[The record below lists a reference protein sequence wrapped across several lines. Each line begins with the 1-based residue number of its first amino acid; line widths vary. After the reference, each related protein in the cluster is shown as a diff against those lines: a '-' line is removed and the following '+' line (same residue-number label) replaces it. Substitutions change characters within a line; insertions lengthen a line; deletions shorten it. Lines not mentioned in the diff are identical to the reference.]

1 MPFWKSARPTS
12 LRYARARHRRWHG
25 NNPVTTT
32 HTPSQN
38 TPSANDG
45 GIDFPLEGVRVLDLS
60 RVFAGPLCGQVL
72 ADFGA
77 EVIKVEHPGR
87 GDDTRDWG
95 MRIGKTETTYYNS
108 MNRNKRSVTVDLQTP
123 EGLKIIHELLPQCD
137 VVVHNFKTG
146 GAEKLGLG
154 YEQLKAIQPGLI
166 YCAVAG
172 YDSSGPEAKRP
183 GYDLVIQGESGLM
196 ALNGEANTPPLK
208 FGVAVVD
215 LMTGMYAAQAVL
227 AALFQ
232 RTRTGKG
239 RLIEMALYDCGV
251 MITGYY
257 GLDAMLLGHDP
268 QRYGNAHPS
277 IVPYGMFEAADGP
290 LIVAVGNNNQ
300 FDKFCRQVVMRPDI
314 VEDPRYATNVERAKN
329 RLTLLPVMKELFTS
343 FPRDVLLQRM
353 TAAGI
358 PCGKVAGLHE
368 ALTSERT
375 RRGGLLQ
382 EMPHPVAGTTHVF
395 APPYRLDG
403 QRLPIRNAPPTLG
416 EGTKEVLQQLLQ
428 LSEQELQAL
437 RDKGVLTLP
446 QA

>member
-1 MPFWKSARPTS
+1 M
-12 LRYARARHRRWHG
+12 
-25 NNPVTTT
+25 TTT
-32 HTPSQN
+32 TTTTTPT
-38 TPSANDG
+38 TPPDG
-45 GIDFPLEGVRVLDLS
+45 MDFPLAGVRVLDLS
-60 RVFAGPLCGQVL
+60 RVFAGPLCGMVL

-108 MNRNKRSVTVDLQTP
+108 MNRNKRSITVDLQTP
-123 EGLKIIHELLPQCD
+123 EGVKIIHDLLPQCD
-137 VVVHNFKTG
+137 VVVQNFKTG
-146 GAEKLGLG
+146 GADKLGLG
-154 YEQLKAIQPGLI
+154 YEQLKAIKPDLI
-166 YCAVAG
+166 YCSVAG

-239 RLIEMALYDCGV
+239 RHIEMALYDCGL

-277 IVPYGMFEAADGP
+277 IVPYGMYDAADGP
-290 LIVAVGNNNQ
+290 LIIAVGNNAQ
-300 FDKFCRQVVMRPDI
+300 FDKFCRQVIERPDI
-314 VEDPRYATNVERAKN
+314 VEDPRFATNVERAKN
-329 RLTLLPVMKELFTS
+329 RLVLGPMLKELIAGFA
-343 FPRDVLLQRM
+343 RDVLLQRM

-382 EMPHPVAGTTHVF
+382 ELPHPVAGSTHVF

-416 EGTKEVLQQLLQ
+416 EGTREVLQQLLQ
-428 LSEQELQAL
+428 LSEPELQAL

-446 QA
+446 HIELVQKS

>member
-1 MPFWKSARPTS
+1 M
-12 LRYARARHRRWHG
+12 
-25 NNPVTTT
+25 TTT
-32 HTPSQN
+32 TTTTTTTPT
-38 TPSANDG
+38 TPPDG
-45 GIDFPLEGVRVLDLS
+45 MDFPLQGVRVLDLS
-60 RVFAGPLCGQVL
+60 RVFAGPLCGMVL

-108 MNRNKRSVTVDLQTP
+108 MNRNKRSITVDLQTP
-123 EGLKIIHELLPQCD
+123 EGVKIIHGLLPQCD
-137 VVVHNFKTG
+137 VVVQNFKTG

-154 YEQLKAIQPGLI
+154 YEQLKAIKPDLI
-166 YCAVAG
+166 YCSVAG

-239 RLIEMALYDCGV
+239 RHIEMALYDCGL

-277 IVPYGMFEAADGP
+277 IVPYGMYDAADGP
-290 LIVAVGNNNQ
+290 LIIAVGNNAQ
-300 FDKFCRQVVMRPDI
+300 FDKFCRQVIERPDI
-314 VEDPRYATNVERAKN
+314 VEDPRFATNVERAKN
-329 RLTLLPVMKELFTS
+329 RLVLGPMLKELIAGFA
-343 FPRDVLLQRM
+343 RDVLLQRM

-382 EMPHPVAGTTHVF
+382 ELPHPVAGSTHVF

-416 EGTKEVLQQLLQ
+416 EGTREVLQQLLQ
-428 LSEQELQAL
+428 LSEPELQAL

-446 QA
+446 HI

>member
-1 MPFWKSARPTS
+1 MTM
-12 LRYARARHRRWHG
+12 
-25 NNPVTTT
+25 TTL
-32 HTPSQN
+32 P
-38 TPSANDG
+38 DD
-45 GIDFPLEGVRVLDLS
+45 IDFPLEGVRVLDLS

-108 MNRNKRSVTVDLQTP
+108 MNRNKRSITVDLQTP
-123 EGLKIIHELLPQCD
+123 EGVKIIHDLLPQCD
-137 VVVHNFKTG
+137 VVVQNFKTG

-154 YEQLKAIQPGLI
+154 YEQLKAIKPDLI
-166 YCAVAG
+166 YCSVAG

-239 RLIEMALYDCGV
+239 RHIEMALYDCGL

-277 IVPYGMFEAADGP
+277 IVPYGMYDAADGP
-290 LIVAVGNNNQ
+290 LIIAVGNNAQ
-300 FDKFCRQVVMRPDI
+300 FDKFCRQVIERPDI
-314 VEDPRYATNVERAKN
+314 VEDPRFATNVERAKN
-329 RLTLLPVMKELFTS
+329 RLVLGPMLKELIAGFA
-343 FPRDVLLQRM
+343 RDVLLQRM

-382 EMPHPVAGTTHVF
+382 ELPHPVAGSTHVF

-416 EGTKEVLQQLLQ
+416 EGTREVLQQLLQ
-428 LSEQELQAL
+428 LSEPELQAL

-446 QA
+446 HI

>member
-1 MPFWKSARPTS
+1 
-12 LRYARARHRRWHG
+12 
-25 NNPVTTT
+25 VTTT
-32 HTPSQN
+32 HTPSKN
-38 TPSANDG
+38 TPSASDG

-108 MNRNKRSVTVDLQTP
+108 MNRNKRSITVDLQTP
-123 EGLKIIHELLPQCD
+123 EGLKLIHELLPQCD
-137 VVVHNFKTG
+137 VVIHNFKTG

-172 YDSSGPEAKRP
+172 YDTSGPEAKRP
-183 GYDLVIQGESGLM
+183 GYDLVIQGEAGLM

-290 LIVAVGNNNQ
+290 LIVAVGNNSQ

-314 VEDPRYATNVERAKN
+314 VEDPRYATNVERARN
-329 RLTLLPVMKELFTS
+329 RLTLLPMMKALFAS
-343 FPRDVLLQRM
+343 FPRDVLLERM

-382 EMPHPVAGTTHVF
+382 EMPHPVAGSTHVF

-428 LSEQELQAL
+428 LSEQALQAL

-446 QA
+446 QV

>member
-1 MPFWKSARPTS
+1 MSQMESA
-12 LRYARARHRRWHG
+12 AG
-25 NNPVTTT
+25 
-32 HTPSQN
+32 
-38 TPSANDG
+38 DG
-45 GIDFPLEGVRVLDLS
+45 MDFPLEGVKVLDLS

-77 EVIKVEHPGR
+77 DVVKVEHPGR

-95 MRIGKTETTYYNS
+95 MRIGKTESTYYS
-108 MNRNKRSVTVDLQTP
+108 AMNRNKQSVTLDLQSP
-123 EGLKIIHELLPQCD
+123 EGVRIIHTLLPQFD
-137 VVVHNFKTG
+137 VVIHNFKHG

-154 YEQLKAIQPGLI
+154 YEQLKAIKPDI
-166 YCAVAG
+166 VYCAVAG
-172 YDSSGPEAKRP
+172 YDSDTPEAARP

-196 ALNGEANTPPLK
+196 AINGEAAQPPLK

-215 LMTGMYAAQAVL
+215 MMTGMYAAQAVL
-227 AALFQ
+227 AALL
-232 RTRTGKG
+232 RRERTGRG
-239 RLIEMALYDCGV
+239 RFIEMALYDCG
-251 MITGYY
+251 ILTTSYY

-290 LIVAVGNNNQ
+290 IIITVGNNAQ

-314 VEDPRYATNVERAKN
+314 VEDPRFTTNVERGRN
-329 RLTLLPVMKELFTS
+329 RLVLLPMITELIRGFA
-343 FPRDVLLQRM
+343 RDELLERL
-353 TAAGI
+353 TACGI

-375 RRGGLLQ
+375 RQAGMLQ
-382 EMPHPVAGTTHVF
+382 EMPHPVAGKTHTF

-403 QRLPIRNAPPTLG
+403 RRLPIRNAPPTLG
-416 EGTKEVLQQLLQ
+416 QDTRAVLQRLLN
-428 LSEQELQAL
+428 LSDADLAAL

-446 QA
+446 GTPGSDTQ

>member
-1 MPFWKSARPTS
+1 MTPT
-12 LRYARARHRRWHG
+12 
-25 NNPVTTT
+25 PTTAA
-32 HTPSQN
+32 P
-38 TPSANDG
+38 G
-45 GIDFPLEGVRVLDLS
+45 GMDFPLAGVRVLDLS

-108 MNRNKRSVTVDLQTP
+108 MNRNKRSITVDLQTP
-123 EGLKIIHELLPQCD
+123 EGVKIIHGLLPQCD
-137 VVVHNFKTG
+137 VVIQNFKTG

-154 YEQLKAIQPGLI
+154 YAQLKALKPDLI
-166 YCAVAG
+166 YCSVAG
-172 YDSSGPEAKRP
+172 YDSSGPEAQRP
-183 GYDLVIQGESGLM
+183 GYDLVIQGEAGLM
-196 ALNGEANTPPLK
+196 ALNGEATQPPLK
-208 FGVAVVD
+208 FGVAAVD
-215 LMTGMYAAQAVL
+215 MMTGMYAAQAVL

-232 RTRTGKG
+232 RSRTGQG
-239 RLIEMALYDCGV
+239 RHIEMALYDCGL

-277 IVPYGMFEAADGP
+277 IVPYGMYDAADGP
-290 LIVAVGNNNQ
+290 LIIAVGNNAQ
-300 FDKFCRQVVMRPDI
+300 FDKFCRLVIERPDI
-314 VEDPRYATNVERAKN
+314 VEDPRFATNVERAKN
-329 RLTLLPVMKELFTS
+329 RLALGPMLKELIAS
-343 FPRDVLLQRM
+343 FPRDVLLQRLG
-353 TAAGI
+353 AAGI
-358 PCGKVAGLHE
+358 PCGRVAGLHE

-382 EMPHPVAGTTHVF
+382 EMPHPVAGSTHVF

-416 EGTKEVLQQLLQ
+416 EGTREVLQQLLQ
-428 LSEQELQAL
+428 LSDADLQAL

-446 QA
+446 QDEATQKQ

>member
-1 MPFWKSARPTS
+1 M
-12 LRYARARHRRWHG
+12 
-25 NNPVTTT
+25 TTT
-32 HTPSQN
+32 TPH
-38 TPSANDG
+38 PPLPEG
-45 GIDFPLEGVRVLDLS
+45 MDFPLEGVRVLDLS

-77 EVIKVEHPGR
+77 DVIKVEHPGR

-108 MNRNKRSVTVDLQTP
+108 MNRNKRSITVDLQTP
-123 EGLKIIHELLPQCD
+123 EGVKIIRDLLPQCD
-137 VVVHNFKTG
+137 VVIQNFKTG

-154 YEQLKAIQPGLI
+154 YEQLKAIKPDLI
-166 YCAVAG
+166 YCSVAG

-183 GYDLVIQGESGLM
+183 GYDLVIQGEAGLM
-196 ALNGEANTPPLK
+196 ALNGEASQPPLK
-208 FGVAVVD
+208 FGVAAVD
-215 LMTGMYAAQAVL
+215 MMTGMYAAQAVL
-227 AALFQ
+227 AALF
-232 RTRTGKG
+232 RRSTTGKG
-239 RLIEMALYDCGV
+239 RHIEMALYDCGL

-277 IVPYGMFEAADGP
+277 IVPYGMFEAQDGP
-290 LIVAVGNNNQ
+290 LIIAVGNNSQ

-314 VEDPRYATNVERAKN
+314 VEDPRYATNVERARN
-329 RLTLLPVMKELFTS
+329 RLTLLPQMKALIAS
-343 FPRDVLLQRM
+343 FPRDVLLERLS
-353 TAAGI
+353 AAGI
-358 PCGKVAGLHE
+358 PCGRVAGLHE

-416 EGTKEVLQQLLQ
+416 AATREVLQQLLQ
-428 LSEQELQAL
+428 LPEAELEAL

-446 QA
+446 SL

>member
-1 MPFWKSARPTS
+1 M
-12 LRYARARHRRWHG
+12 
-25 NNPVTTT
+25 TTT
-32 HTPSQN
+32 TTTTTPT
-38 TPSANDG
+38 TPPDG
-45 GIDFPLEGVRVLDLS
+45 MDFPLQGVRVLDLS
-60 RVFAGPLCGQVL
+60 RVFAGPLCGMVL

-108 MNRNKRSVTVDLQTP
+108 MNRNKRSITVDLQTP
-123 EGLKIIHELLPQCD
+123 EGVKIIHDLLPQCD
-137 VVVHNFKTG
+137 VVVQNFKTG

-154 YEQLKAIQPGLI
+154 YEQLKAIKPDLI
-166 YCAVAG
+166 YCSVAG

-239 RLIEMALYDCGV
+239 RHIEMALYDCGL

-277 IVPYGMFEAADGP
+277 IVPYGMYDAADGP
-290 LIVAVGNNNQ
+290 LIIAVGNNAQ
-300 FDKFCRQVVMRPDI
+300 FDKFCRQVIERPDI
-314 VEDPRYATNVERAKN
+314 VEDPRFATNVERAKN
-329 RLTLLPVMKELFTS
+329 RLVLGPMLKELIAGFA
-343 FPRDVLLQRM
+343 RDMLLKRM

-382 EMPHPVAGTTHVF
+382 ELPHPVAGSTHVF

-416 EGTKEVLQQLLQ
+416 EGTREVLQQLLQ
-428 LSEQELQAL
+428 LSEPELQAL

-446 QA
+446 QI

>member
-1 MPFWKSARPTS
+1 M
-12 LRYARARHRRWHG
+12 
-25 NNPVTTT
+25 TTT
-32 HTPSQN
+32 TP
-38 TPSANDG
+38 TPPLPEG
-45 GIDFPLEGVRVLDLS
+45 MDFPLEGVRVLDLS

-77 EVIKVEHPGR
+77 DVIKVEHPGR

-108 MNRNKRSVTVDLQTP
+108 MNRNKRSITVDLQTP
-123 EGLKIIHELLPQCD
+123 EGVKIIHSLLPQCD
-137 VVVHNFKTG
+137 VVIQNFKTG

-154 YEQLKAIQPGLI
+154 YEQLKAIKPDLI
-166 YCAVAG
+166 YCSVSG
-172 YDSSGPEAKRP
+172 YDSSGPEARRP
-183 GYDLVIQGESGLM
+183 GYDLVIQAEAGLM
-196 ALNGEANTPPLK
+196 AINGEASQPPLK
-208 FGVAVVD
+208 FGVAAVD
-215 LMTGMYAAQAVL
+215 MMTGMYAAQAVL
-227 AALFQ
+227 AALF
-232 RTRTGKG
+232 RRERTGKG
-239 RLIEMALYDCGV
+239 RHIEMALYDCGL

-257 GLDAMLLGHDP
+257 GLDALLLGHDP

-277 IVPYGMFEAADGP
+277 IVPYGMYDAADGP
-290 LIVAVGNNNQ
+290 LIIGVGNNAQ
-300 FDKFCRQVVMRPDI
+300 FDKFCRQVIERPDI
-314 VEDPRYATNVERAKN
+314 VEDPRFATNVERAKN
-329 RLTLLPVMKELFTS
+329 RLVLSPMLKELIAS
-343 FPRDVLLQRM
+343 FPRDVLLERLS
-353 TAAGI
+353 AAGI

-416 EGTKEVLQQLLQ
+416 AATRDVLQQLLQ
-428 LSEQELQAL
+428 LPEAELQAL

-446 QA
+446 PL

>member
-1 MPFWKSARPTS
+1 M
-12 LRYARARHRRWHG
+12 
-25 NNPVTTT
+25 TTT
-32 HTPSQN
+32 TP
-38 TPSANDG
+38 TPPLPEG
-45 GIDFPLEGVRVLDLS
+45 MDFPLEGVRVLDLS

-77 EVIKVEHPGR
+77 DVIKVEHPGR

-108 MNRNKRSVTVDLQTP
+108 MNRNKRSITVDLQTP
-123 EGLKIIHELLPQCD
+123 EGVKIIHSLLPQCD
-137 VVVHNFKTG
+137 VVIQNFKTG

-154 YEQLKAIQPGLI
+154 YEQLKAIKPDLI
-166 YCAVAG
+166 YCSVSG

-183 GYDLVIQGESGLM
+183 GYDLVIQAEAGLM
-196 ALNGEANTPPLK
+196 AINGEASQPPLK
-208 FGVAVVD
+208 FGVAAVD
-215 LMTGMYAAQAVL
+215 MMTGMYAAQAVL
-227 AALFQ
+227 AALF
-232 RTRTGKG
+232 RRERTGKG
-239 RLIEMALYDCGV
+239 RNIEMALYDCGL

-257 GLDAMLLGHDP
+257 GLDALLLGHDP

-277 IVPYGMFEAADGP
+277 IVPYGMYDAADGP
-290 LIVAVGNNNQ
+290 LIIGVGNNAQ
-300 FDKFCRQVVMRPDI
+300 FDKFCRQVIERPDI
-314 VEDPRYATNVERAKN
+314 VEDPRFATNVERAKN
-329 RLTLLPVMKELFTS
+329 RLVLSPMLKELIAS
-343 FPRDVLLQRM
+343 FPRDVLLERLS
-353 TAAGI
+353 AAGI

-416 EGTKEVLQQLLQ
+416 AATRDVLQQLLQ
-428 LSEQELQAL
+428 LPEAELQAL

-446 QA
+446 PL

>member
-1 MPFWKSARPTS
+1 MTQQTS
-12 LRYARARHRRWHG
+12 
-25 NNPVTTT
+25 P
-32 HTPSQN
+32 TPSL
-38 TPSANDG
+38 PEG
-45 GIDFPLEGVRVLDLS
+45 MDFPLEGVRVLDLS

-77 EVIKVEHPGR
+77 DVIKVEHPGR

-108 MNRNKRSVTVDLQTP
+108 MNRNKRSITVDLQTP
-123 EGLKIIHELLPQCD
+123 EGVKIIHSLLPQCD
-137 VVVHNFKTG
+137 VVIQNFKTG

-154 YEQLKAIQPGLI
+154 YEQLKAIKPDLI
-166 YCAVAG
+166 YCSVSG

-183 GYDLVIQGESGLM
+183 GYDLVIQAEAGLM
-196 ALNGEANTPPLK
+196 AINGEAGQPPLK
-208 FGVAVVD
+208 FGVAAVD
-215 LMTGMYAAQAVL
+215 MMTGMYAAQAVL
-227 AALFQ
+227 AALF
-232 RTRTGKG
+232 RRERTGKG
-239 RLIEMALYDCGV
+239 RHIEMALYDCGL

-257 GLDAMLLGHDP
+257 GLDALLLGHDP

-277 IVPYGMFEAADGP
+277 IVPYGMYDAADGP
-290 LIVAVGNNNQ
+290 LIIGVGNNAQ
-300 FDKFCRQVVMRPDI
+300 FDKFCRLVIERPDI
-314 VEDPRYATNVERAKN
+314 VEDPRFATNVERAKN
-329 RLTLLPVMKELFTS
+329 RLVLSPMLKELIAS
-343 FPRDVLLQRM
+343 FPRDVLLERLS
-353 TAAGI
+353 AAGI

-416 EGTKEVLQQLLQ
+416 AATRDVLQQLLQ
-428 LSEQELQAL
+428 LPEAELQAL

-446 QA
+446 PL